1 MSIILAIDYGK
12 VKSGIAVSDESQVFA
27 FSLATITTCNLIDYI
42 ENYNIDNNI
51 TQFVVGQPKRMNDEY
66 SEVEK
71 LIKEFIKKL
80 ALKFPNISIDRYDE
94 RFSSKI
100 AFQTMIDAGL
110 TKKNRRDK
118 YIIDKI
124 SATIILQGYLKSKEE

>member
-1 MSIILAIDYGK
+1 MSIILAIDYGEL
-12 VKSGIAVSDESQVFA
+12 KSGIAVSDESQVFA
-27 FSLATITTCNLIDYI
+27 FGLATITTNNLIDYI
-42 ENYNIDNNI
+42 ENYNIKNNI

-71 LIKEFIKKL
+71 LIREFIKKL
-80 ALKFPNISIDRYDE
+80 SLRFPDIPIDRYDE
-94 RFSSKI
+94 RFSSKM

-118 YIIDKI
+118 NIIDKI
-124 SATIILQGYLKSKEE
+124 SATIILQGYLKSKEK

>member
-80 ALKFPNISIDRYDE
+80 ALKFPNIPIDRYDE

>member
-1 MSIILAIDYGK
+1 MSIILSIDYGK

-118 YIIDKI
+118 NIIDKI

>member
-110 TKKNRRDK
+110 TKKNR
-118 YIIDKI
+118 I
-124 SATIILQGYLKSKEE
+124 